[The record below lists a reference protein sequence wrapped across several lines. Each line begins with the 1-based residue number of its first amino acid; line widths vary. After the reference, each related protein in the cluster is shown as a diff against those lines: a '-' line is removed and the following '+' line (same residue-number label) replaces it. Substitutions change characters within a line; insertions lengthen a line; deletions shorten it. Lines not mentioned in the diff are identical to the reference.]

1 MSFERFSTAPRQPL
15 FPVSS
20 VPWLATG
27 GALAALCIA
36 WIAQYGFALAPCEL
50 CYWQRY
56 AYWAAIG
63 LGILAILQPAR
74 SSRRTL
80 ALWLLGLAFLAGAGI
95 ALFHVG
101 VEQKWWPGLA
111 TCTGQIGAG
120 MSAEDLASAIEN
132 APITRCDEPAWTL
145 FGLSMAGYNL
155 LYALAL
161 AAFVLRG
168 AARSK
173 AA

>member
-1 MSFERFSTAPRQPL
+1 MAARQPL

-36 WIAQYGFALAPCEL
+36 WLAQYGFGLAPCEL

-56 AYWAAIG
+56 GYWAAIA
-63 LGILAILQPAR
+63 LGVVAILQPAR
-74 SSRRTL
+74 TSPRQV
-80 ALWLLGLAFLAGAGI
+80 ALWLLTLAFVATAGI

-101 VEQKWWPGLA
+101 VEQKWWQGF
-111 TCTGQIGAG
+111 TSCTGQITAG
-120 MSAEDLASAIEN
+120 MTAEELQQAILN
-132 APITRCDEPAWTL
+132 APIVRCDEPAWTMV
-145 FGLSMAGYNL
+145 GLSMAGYDL

-161 AAFVLRG
+161 AAFTLWGALRSRE
-168 AARSK
+168 A
-173 AA
+173 

>member
-1 MSFERFSTAPRQPL
+1 MAARQPL

-36 WIAQYGFALAPCEL
+36 WLAQYGFGLAPCEL

-56 AYWAAIG
+56 GYWAAIA
-63 LGILAILQPAR
+63 LGVVAILQPAGTP
-74 SSRRTL
+74 RRQM
-80 ALWLLGLAFLAGAGI
+80 ALWLLALAFVATAAI

-101 VEQKWWPGLA
+101 VEQKWWEGTA
-111 TCTGQIGAG
+111 ACTGVSLEGLTP
-120 MSAEDLASAIEN
+120 EELEKAIKE
-132 APITRCDEPAWTL
+132 APIVRCDVPAWTM
-145 FGLSMAGYNL
+145 FGISMAGYNI

-161 AAFVLRG
+161 AAFTLWG
-168 AARSK
+168 ALRSK

>member
-1 MSFERFSTAPRQPL
+1 MAARQPL

-27 GALAALCIA
+27 AALAALCIA
-36 WIAQYGFALAPCEL
+36 WLAQYGFGLAPCEL

-56 AYWAAIG
+56 GYWAAIA
-63 LGILAILQPAR
+63 LGVVAILQPAG
-74 SSRRTL
+74 SPRRRM
-80 ALWLLGLAFLAGAGI
+80 ALWLLALAFLATAGI

-101 VEQKWWPGLA
+101 VEQHWWEGTTA
-111 TCTGQIGAG
+111 CTGQTTAG
-120 MSAEDLASAIEN
+120 MTPEELAKAIEN
-132 APITRCDEPAWTL
+132 APIVRCDVPAWTM
-145 FGLSMAGYNL
+145 FGISMAGYNL

-161 AAFVLRG
+161 AAFVFQG
-168 AARSK
+168 ALRSK

>member
-1 MSFERFSTAPRQPL
+1 MAARQPL

-36 WIAQYGFALAPCEL
+36 WLAQYGFGLAPCEL

-56 AYWAAIG
+56 GYWAAIA
-63 LGILAILQPAR
+63 LGVVAILQPAR
-74 SSRRTL
+74 TSRRRV
-80 ALWLLGLAFLAGAGI
+80 ALWLLTLAFVATAGI

-101 VEQKWWPGLA
+101 VEQKWWQGF
-111 TCTGQIGAG
+111 TGCTGQITAG
-120 MSAEDLASAIEN
+120 MTAEELQQAIQN
-132 APITRCDEPAWTL
+132 APIVRCDEPAWTM

-161 AAFVLRG
+161 AAFTLWGALRSRE
-168 AARSK
+168 A
-173 AA
+173 

>member
-1 MSFERFSTAPRQPL
+1 MAAPQPL
-15 FPVSS
+15 FPISS

-27 GALAALCIA
+27 GALAALCVA
-36 WIAQYGFALAPCEL
+36 WIAQYGFGLAPCEL

-56 AYWAAIG
+56 GYWAAIA
-63 LGILAILQPAR
+63 LGILAIAMPAR
-74 SSRRTL
+74 SSKRTV
-80 ALWLLGLAFLAGAGI
+80 ALWLLGLAFLATAGI

-101 VEQKWWPGLA
+101 VEQKWWQGFS

-120 MSAEDLASAIEN
+120 MSAEELAQAIQD
-132 APITRCDEPAWTL
+132 APIVRCDEPAWVM

-155 LYALAL
+155 ICALAL
-161 AAFVLRG
+161 AIFTLRG
-168 AARSK
+168 ALRSK